1 MGRCNLIRHVL
12 LIFIG
17 DLIFPKQT
25 WRKNGL
31 GSRNRRDVEETDWE
45 ETGREE
51 DCGGNIK

>member
-31 GSRNRRDVEETDWE
+31 GSRNRRGVEETDWE